1 MAPVRLR
8 CGASIVR
15 RICVQGVRMTRK
27 QSAVGLAILAA
38 GIVILL
44 GKLGVF
50 AFIGSVFW
58 PLFVLVPGIL
68 LHVLFFGRMLPN
80 AAALVPAGLLTVY
93 GLLFF
98 FCNLAGWGTLAYLWP
113 VFLLGPA
120 VGLYEYSLFG
130 TDRSGRLQTAA
141 LALAALAGLLLLLS
155 LLWTWG
161 VYIIAIGLIA
171 AGAWL
176 AYGRRIRW

>member
-1 MAPVRLR
+1 MSRN
-8 CGASIVR
+8 
-15 RICVQGVRMTRK
+15 QT
-27 QSAVGLAILAA
+27 AVGIAILAA

-68 LHVLFFGRMLPN
+68 LHVLYFGRTLPY
-80 AAALVPAGLLTVY
+80 AAMLVPAGLLTVY

-98 FCNLAGWGTLAYLWP
+98 ICNVAGWGALAWLWP
-113 VFLLGPA
+113 LFLLGPA
-120 VGLYEYSLFG
+120 VGLYEYATFG
-130 TDRSGRLQTAA
+130 HGVPRTLQTAA
-141 LALAALAGLLLLLS
+141 LALAALSCLMLLLA

-161 VYIIAIGLIA
+161 IYIA
-171 AGAWL
+171 AIAL
-176 AYGRRIRW
+176 I